1 MFERLSTLLL
11 AALVLAPLPALAQ
24 PSSSPEAQPETTTAN
39 SDSKV
44 SFFCGKTFDTASRS
58 QVPTTLVWNPEKQG
72 NVALIRWKSQYFD
85 RSKYNNERRCQEV
98 SKKFQKLWSAGSLNY
113 IVTGTAANG
122 LPIVCGVAQEGDVCD
137 SNNQLFTLKKFSDKK
152 VLLEQLSG
160 IFEGKVSSPVYE
172 SGSGDGSYIDVRRL
186 LRGKTVVSTQAPQRS
201 NP

>member
-1 MFERLSTLLL
+1 MLQRLSTILLS
-11 AALVLAPLPALAQ
+11 ALVLSPLPALAQ
-24 PSSSPEAQPETTTAN
+24 SGAQDQPETSN
-39 SDSKV
+39 DSKV
-44 SFFCGKTFDTASRS
+44 SFFCGKTFDTASKS

-85 RSKYNNERRCQEV
+85 RSKYGNERRCQEV

-122 LPIVCGVAQEGDVCD
+122 LPIVCGVANEGDACD
-137 SNNQLFTLKKFSDKK
+137 SNNQLFTLKKFTDKK

-172 SGSGDGSYIDVRRL
+172 SGSGDGSYIDVRSL
-186 LRGKTVVSTQAPQRS
+186 LRGKPVVSNQAPQRS
-201 NP
+201 KP